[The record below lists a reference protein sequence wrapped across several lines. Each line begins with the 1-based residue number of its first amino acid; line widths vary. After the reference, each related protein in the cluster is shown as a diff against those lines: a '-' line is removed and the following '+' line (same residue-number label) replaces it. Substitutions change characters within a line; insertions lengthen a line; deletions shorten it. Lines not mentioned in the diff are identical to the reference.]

1 MCDSRSEQPGL
12 PDVVGMLLQNLQRM
26 AHRLQQPQQSQQ
38 QKRRSRRRNAPP
50 QKEAAA
56 AALPGRFEGSQRRE
70 ATLVFASASPKAA
83 ALAAQPSRPGGSQ
96 PRPAEPSSGRPEA
109 AAAARA
115 GERDRVSTASTAG
128 AAEPP
133 RQDGNRAQA
142 TGQAARG
149 PEASPSAAQ
158 RQHSG
163 AAGGEAQPRQQQ
175 RHWRWPREWALPHW
189 PPPQLSGFVLPAWAA
204 QAVGGKQKLL
214 TVQQFFNY
222 VENEGAPFIKIY
234 RALLDSY
241 ARWERPLDMHD
252 ACMVKQFVIELLALG
267 LHSA

>member
-1 MCDSRSEQPGL
+1 MCGSCSEQPGP
-12 PDVVGMLLQNLQRM
+12 PDMVSMLLQSLQRI

-38 QKRRSRRRNAPP
+38 QKRHPRRRDAPHVRASPP
-50 QKEAAA
+50 QKGAAA
-56 AALPGRFEGSQRRE
+56 ATLPGLFEGSQRRG
-70 ATLVFASASPKAA
+70 AALVFASTSRRAA
-83 ALAAQPSRPGGSQ
+83 ALAAQPSRTGGSQ
-96 PRPAEPSSGRPEA
+96 PRSAEPSNGRPEA
-109 AAAARA
+109 AAATQA

-133 RQDGNRAQA
+133 GQDEDRAQA
-142 TGQAARG
+142 ASQAARG
-149 PEASPSAAQ
+149 PQASPSAAP

-163 AAGGEAQPRQQQ
+163 HAGGEAQIRQQ

-222 VENEGAPFIKIY
+222 VENEGAPYIK
-234 RALLDSY
+234 D
-241 ARWERPLDMHD
+241 RP
-252 ACMVKQFVIELLALG
+252 C
-267 LHSA
+267 SAG